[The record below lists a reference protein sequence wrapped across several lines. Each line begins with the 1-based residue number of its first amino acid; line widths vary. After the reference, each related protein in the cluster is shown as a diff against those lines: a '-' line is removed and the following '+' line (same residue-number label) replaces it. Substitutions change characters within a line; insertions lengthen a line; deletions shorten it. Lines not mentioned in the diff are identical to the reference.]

1 MLVADGGLDR
11 FPAFNVLHR
20 VLDEGCA
27 GFACDLV
34 TGVGVITG
42 KDDFRTFA
50 SHALY
55 SGLADAVG
63 ATGDEGNFVLQPVT
77 H

>member
-1 MLVADGGLDR
+1 MLVTDGGLDGL
-11 FPAFNVLHR
+11 PALHVLHR

-27 GFACDLV
+27 GIAGDLIARLDVV
-34 TGVGVITG
+34 TG
-42 KDDFRTFA
+42 KNDFRTFA
-50 SHALY
+50 DHPLH

-63 ATGDEGNFVLQPVT
+63 AAGNEGNFILQPVT

>member
-1 MLVADGGLDR
+1 MLVADGGLDH
-11 FPAFNVLHR
+11 FPTLNVLHR

-27 GFACDLV
+27 GFACDLI
-34 TGVGVITG
+34 TGIDVITG
-42 KDDFRTFA
+42 KDDLRTFA
-50 SHALY
+50 GHALNG
-55 SGLADAVG
+55 GLADAVG